1 MPAYTQG
8 NLKVETVF
16 PLYDIAKFKMNIKP
30 GEHGHMEAE
39 GDLPEEAGEGA
50 LLQNLNG
57 SPVNV
62 RIENRILFQGM
73 IESVQVSHEGGRYHG
88 TLQGISA
95 TAFLDTAKKSRTF
108 QDIHAEYE
116 EVMEQ
121 VIKDTPRSMIDFHG
135 ENREIGIPVYQLEET
150 DWEFLRRLASHMHTD
165 VIPDAVRNTPR
176 VYIGLPEGRVQDG
189 TDGGLVL
196 DKIWKDKISGKLCRR
211 FRGYQDWEIGDRIGF
226 NDYIYPIAEKSC
238 SIEDGLLVFYYSVI
252 SQKEIVRC
260 RYENKAHGGRLLSA
274 RVLDTREE
282 AVKVKFDIDA
292 HQLKEKAFWYPFRP
306 ETGNVM
312 YCMPETGEQV
322 YFRLEDDSG
331 KRAQA
336 VYGVHGNGRGNP
348 EMKPEDRY
356 FTTAQAKRMYFTKKG
371 MGFRDLKQK
380 SPLELTLSDDTG
392 VNGISNKNV
401 VISARDMIGIQGKNL
416 VLNAPKEISIVRRDN
431 LEPTVINMC
440 NGFDSIGATN
450 EVKAFGEEG
459 TNFPVFHEEKQR
471 EETYGLNGI
480 EKNIIAST
488 PAPKLSGD
496 LGQKIRGIHVD
507 FVPGEK

>member
-8 NLKVETVF
+8 NLKVETAF
-16 PLYDIAKFKMNIKP
+16 PLNDIVRFQLNIKP

-39 GDLPEEAGEGA
+39 GDLPEEIGEKVI
-50 LLQNLNG
+50 LQNLNG
-57 SPVNV
+57 SPVKV
-62 RIENRILFQGM
+62 SIENKILFQGV
-73 IESVQVSHEGGRYHG
+73 IESVQVSHEGDRYHG
-88 TLQGISA
+88 SVHGISA
-95 TAFLDTAKKSRTF
+95 TAFFDMAKKSRTF

-121 VIKDTPRSMIDFHG
+121 VIRDTPRSMLDFNG
-135 ENREIGIPVYQLEET
+135 EGVEIGVPLYQLEET
-150 DWEFLRRLASHMHTD
+150 DWDFLRRLASHMHTD
-165 VIPDAVRNTPR
+165 IIPDVIRDTPR
-176 VYIGLPEGRVQDG
+176 VYIGLPEEKFQDG
-189 TDGGLVL
+189 TKGGIVWEKVWR
-196 DKIWKDKISGKLCRR
+196 DKTSGNLCRR
-211 FRGYQDWEIGDRIGF
+211 IRGYENWDIGDRIAL
-226 NDYIYPIAEKSC
+226 NEYIYSIAEKSC
-238 SIEDGLLVFYYSVI
+238 SLEEGLLIFHYSVI
-252 SQKEIVRC
+252 SQKEIVRR
-260 RYENKAHGGRLLSA
+260 RYENKSHGGRLLSA
-274 RVLDTREE
+274 RVLDTRGEE
-282 AVKVKFDIDA
+282 VKVKFDIDA
-292 HQLKEKAFWYPFRP
+292 HQSKEKAFWYPFRP

-312 YCMPETGEQV
+312 YCMPEVGEQV
-322 YFRLEDDSG
+322 YIRLEDDSG

-416 VLNAPKEISIVRRDN
+416 VIKAPKEISIVRRDN

-450 EVKAFGEEG
+450 EVKTSGEEG
-459 TNFPVFHEEKQR
+459 TNFPVFHEEKQK
-471 EETYGLNGI
+471 EETYGLKGI

-488 PAPKLSGD
+488 PAQQLSGD
-496 LGQKIRGIHVD
+496 FSQKIRGIHVD